1 MKCKDCYY
9 CITGQGT
16 VCQKSWST
24 VSKDQTA
31 CDDFID
37 GERRARKS
45 VRADELIDLMRGQRG
60 WECRGGMTQRRKGL
74 TTRYKSW

>member
-1 MKCKDCYY
+1 MKCQDCYY

-24 VSKDQTA
+24 VSKEQTA

-45 VRADELIDLMRGQRG
+45 VKADEWIELIDLMRGQRG
-60 WECRGGMTQRRKGL
+60 YDTLVTRRI
-74 TTRYKSW
+74 R